1 MGYNGNNRGRTHN
14 WSGVRNKRNYNWG
27 LNLTAKTIA
36 APFVLLG
43 ALFEIADDLGKLPPS
58 HTSANYATP
67 IKPLVRYL
75 SRPRAFIETLSK
87 YYSELSQRIS
97 TLSDKNEEL
106 LSLRKRLKKV
116 RKNIFL
122 FGKRKRII
130 DALNYKI
137 LRKEQFVSS
146 FKIIEK
152 ECTGRSLSSSRIK
165 GTVAVY
171 FEDQTNNDFFK
182 QGIVLKK
189 KIEDF
194 KDGIHIIKSLAL
206 SSVDWQ
212 IVFYNKGLLLEDKYN
227 ILFVPYKDIRF
238 KETWIIHPADLDV
251 HGYDI
256 ESIAWKYPRLD
267 GTKDLRYSDNP
278 LIHYIQRYQVEL
290 KFKKFYEDT
299 SLYII
304 LSKKEDAL
312 ALRKIISPRSN
323 YDPEKIKTVKKL
335 SYKRY

>member
-27 LNLTAKTIA
+27 LNLIAETLA
-36 APFVLLG
+36 APFALFG
-43 ALFEIADDLGKLPPS
+43 ALFEIADELGKQPPS

-97 TLSDKNEEL
+97 TLSEKNEEL
-106 LSLRKRLKKV
+106 LLLKKRLKNV

-122 FGKRKRII
+122 LGKRKRII
-130 DALNYKI
+130 NALNYKI
-137 LRKEQFVSS
+137 LRKEQFISS

-152 ECTGRSLSSSRIK
+152 ECTGRSLSGSRIK
-165 GTVAVY
+165 GMVAVH
-171 FEDQTNNDFFK
+171 FEDQTNNDFFE
-182 QGIVLKK
+182 QGIALKK

-194 KDGIHIIKSLAL
+194 KDGIHLIKSLAFT
-206 SSVDWQ
+206 SFDWQ
-212 IVFYNKGLLLEDKYN
+212 IVFYNKGLILEDKYN
-227 ILFVPYKDIRF
+227 VLFVPYKDIRF

-256 ESIAWKYPRLD
+256 ESVAWKYPRLD
-267 GTKDLRYSDNP
+267 GTRDLRYSNNS
-278 LIHYIQRYQVEL
+278 LIHYLQRYQVEL

-304 LSKKEDAL
+304 FSNKEDAL
-312 ALRKIISPRSN
+312 ALRKIISPRSK
-323 YDPEKIKTVKKL
+323 YDPNKIKTVKKF
-335 SYKRY
+335 SYCRY